1 MKKKMASFLNMKKI
15 CCSITCFSLL
25 FATSCTALGLPEKDP
40 AGKLRAY
47 YQEGKDGKANDIL
60 IKHKLVAET
69 SNISYP
75 GVEIR
80 TLPSQLEK
88 GAFDDA
94 KHTLYH
100 VALFGQSSSYD
111 YFPLLTLDLL
121 SEKDWHFDT
130 EDNIIA
136 KYGDKVLFQLCYGSG
151 KFATLIY
158 SIKDDTL
165 VELKDDSAFW
175 PYHNHILTGNEDF
188 IFADSISYAV
198 DDYHT
203 LHWYDWNGNIIKTID
218 NARAFFYNN
227 DFYYSVC
234 SESDGLKQFDFYSA
248 DYDAS
253 NEKLIG
259 TIQEG
264 HENSNITCYFDES
277 ETAVIECSWNDVNGN
292 SHKKSIPFA
301 EFNGTT
307 ICK

>member
-1 MKKKMASFLNMKKI
+1 MKNTNFSFFKTKKI
-15 CCSITCFSLL
+15 GCIIACLSLL
-25 FATSCTALGLPEKDP
+25 FTTSCTALGLPEKDP

-88 GAFDDA
+88 ETFDDA

-121 SEKDWHFDT
+121 SEKEWHLHT

-136 KYGDKVLFQLCYGSG
+136 KHGDKVLFQLCYGSG

-158 SIKDDTL
+158 SIKDDAL
-165 VELKDDSAFW
+165 VELKDSSAFW
-175 PYHNHILTGNEDF
+175 PYHNYILTGDEDF
-188 IFADSISYAV
+188 IFADFISYAV
-198 DDYHT
+198 DDYQT
-203 LHWYDWNGNIIKTID
+203 LYWYDWNGNIIKTID
-218 NARAFFYNN
+218 NARAFYYNN
-227 DFYYSVC
+227 ELYYSVW
-234 SESDGLKQFDFYSA
+234 SEKDGLKQFDFYRA
-248 DYDAS
+248 DYDGS

-264 HENSNITCYFDES
+264 HKNSNLTCYFDEN
-277 ETAVIECSWNDVNGN
+277 EAAVIECSWDNVNG
-292 SHKKSIPFA
+292 KKSEMIIPFG
-301 EFNGTT
+301 ELKGTT
-307 ICK
+307 VCK

>member
-1 MKKKMASFLNMKKI
+1 MKNTNFSFFKTKKI
-15 CCSITCFSLL
+15 GCIIACLSLL
-25 FATSCTALGLPEKDP
+25 FTTSCTALGLPEKDP

-136 KYGDKVLFQLCYGSG
+136 KHRDKVLFQLCYGSG

-165 VELKDDSAFW
+165 VAVMDLIEHYPQLGTALLGFFAMNSNLQGQGIGTEIISGSVAYLAQVGFPKVRLGIDKGNPQSKAFW
-175 PYHNHILTGNEDF
+175 LKNGFAFTGKE
-188 IFADSISYAV
+188 Y
-198 DDYHT
+198 
-203 LHWYDWNGNIIKTID
+203 
-218 NARAFFYNN
+218 
-227 DFYYSVC
+227 
-234 SESDGLKQFDFYSA
+234 ESDGS
-248 DYDAS
+248 
-253 NEKLIG
+253 
-259 TIQEG
+259 TIFVMER
-264 HENSNITCYFDES
+264 TL
-277 ETAVIECSWNDVNGN
+277 
-292 SHKKSIPFA
+292 
-301 EFNGTT
+301 
-307 ICK
+307 

>member
-1 MKKKMASFLNMKKI
+1 MKKRILSFYNMKKF
-15 CCSITCFSLL
+15 CCSIACCSLL
-25 FATSCTALGLPEKDP
+25 FTTSCTALGLPEKDP
-40 AGKLRAY
+40 AGKLRTY

-80 TLPSQLEK
+80 TLPSQLEN
-88 GAFDDA
+88 GVFDDA

-100 VALFGQSSSYD
+100 VALYGQSSSYD

-121 SEKDWHFDT
+121 SEKDWHYDT
-130 EDNIIA
+130 SDNIIA
-136 KYGDKVLFQLCYGSG
+136 KHGDKVLFQLCYGSG
-151 KFATLIY
+151 KFATLLY

-165 VELKDDSAFW
+165 FELKSDFAFW
-175 PYHNHILTGNEDF
+175 PYHNHYLTGDEDF

-198 DDYHT
+198 DDYYA

-227 DFYYSVC
+227 EFYYSVC
-234 SESDGLKQFDFYSA
+234 SEIDGLKQFNFYSA
-248 DYDAS
+248 DYDGS
-253 NEKLIG
+253 NGKLIG
-259 TIQEG
+259 TIQED
-264 HENSNITCYFDES
+264 HENSNITCYFDEN
-277 ETAVIECSWNDVNGN
+277 ETAVIKCQWNDTSGEITELN
-292 SHKKSIPFA
+292 IPFN
-301 EFNGTT
+301 EFKGTT